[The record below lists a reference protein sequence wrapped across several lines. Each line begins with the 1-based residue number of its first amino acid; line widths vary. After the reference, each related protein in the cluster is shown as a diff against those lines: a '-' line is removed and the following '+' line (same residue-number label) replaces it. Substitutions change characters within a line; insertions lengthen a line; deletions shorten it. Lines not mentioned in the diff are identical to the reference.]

1 MIIIYPVPYPTW
13 DITKIINNIT
23 RVTKEEDNLG
33 NNDRLLNSLK
43 TSRNY
48 MEFKNYTKESFKLL
62 DSINQDNIYRVYPH
76 FLFCNTLIKNECIV
90 HDNKNIFFVD
100 SSHPSIK
107 GSEIISNLIMKEIE
121 KIESRSK

>member
-1 MIIIYPVPYPTW
+1 MIGTNSINPE
-13 DITKIINNIT
+13 IINNIT

-62 DSINQDNIYRVYPH
+62 DSINQDNIYRVYTN
-76 FLFCNTLIKNECIV
+76 FLFLNTLIKN
-90 HDNKNIFFVD
+90 F
-100 SSHPSIK
+100 
-107 GSEIISNLIMKEIE
+107 NLGK
-121 KIESRSK
+121 KTAARF